1 MISCSKATAW
11 KWFSLYIRLR
21 DASLDGYVRCCTC
34 SSIKHF
40 KQIQAGHYY
49 SQGAYRRLIFEEKNC
64 HPQCVACN
72 HYKSGNL
79 IKYSEFMAKKYGV
92 EIFDWLKIK
101 NTTNPRGYDFKSIS
115 DFYRHKSQELLIKI
129 NSDVL

>member
-49 SQGAYRRLIFEEKNC
+49 SQGAYRRLIFESEEHFKKNKEAEELQEDIENLEK
-64 HPQCVACN
+64 
-72 HYKSGNL
+72 KG
-79 IKYSEFMAKKYGV
+79 
-92 EIFDWLKIK
+92 W
-101 NTTNPRGYDFKSIS
+101 
-115 DFYRHKSQELLIKI
+115 
-129 NSDVL
+129 